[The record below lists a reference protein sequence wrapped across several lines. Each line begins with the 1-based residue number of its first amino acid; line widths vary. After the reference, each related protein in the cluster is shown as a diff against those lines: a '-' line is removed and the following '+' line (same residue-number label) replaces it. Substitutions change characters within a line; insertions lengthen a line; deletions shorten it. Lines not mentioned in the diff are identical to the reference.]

1 MVVGLSASSQHAQ
14 FLFDQFKDTSLR
26 RRYAFALVGEQSS
39 GVNDI
44 PIRLSLLV
52 PPFAGI
58 VVAKTI
64 QKSVPKR
71 AVPLNECRLHSA
83 YHLGSN
89 MLADH
94 KATPEIRQMQIFH
107 NVDTASVLVYA
118 TPQFTGLAY
127 LRVGNAGL
135 PPAFRDSLPDVDW
148 IVVRKA
154 VEFPVLPVN
163 TACAG
168 VVKGIDTRFEER
180 FRRRMHRSA
189 IDKMCQSHF
198 RLQRRGS

>member
-14 FLFDQFKDTSLR
+14 FLFDQFKDTWLR
-26 RRYAFALVGEQSS
+26 RRYAFALVGKQPS

-44 PIRLSLLV
+44 PVRLSLLV
-52 PPFAGI
+52 PAFSGI

-64 QKSVPKR
+64 QASVPNR
-71 AVPLNECRLHSA
+71 AVPLDECCLHGA
-83 YHLGSN
+83 DHLGSN

-94 KATPEIRQMQIFH
+94 KATPEIRHMQIFH

-135 PPAFRDSLPDVDW
+135 PPAFRDSLPDVDG

-154 VEFPVLPVN
+154 VEFMIPRVELVGARVVN
-163 TACAG
+163 G
-168 VVKGIDTRFEER
+168 VDARFEER